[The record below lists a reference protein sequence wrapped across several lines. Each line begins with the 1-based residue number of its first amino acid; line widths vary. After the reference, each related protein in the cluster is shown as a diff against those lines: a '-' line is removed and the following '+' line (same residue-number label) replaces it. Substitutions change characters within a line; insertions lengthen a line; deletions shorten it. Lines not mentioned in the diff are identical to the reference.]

1 MPINMFTPIKTNVP
15 VQNNSTVTI
24 PQTKTQTQTQT
35 TQPVEP
41 KGLSTSA
48 KVGIGAVA
56 VGAITIGVLL
66 AKGKFSQAKQ
76 LAENINFKKAETVE
90 DAIKFGQENLG
101 IKNYSGFETADL
113 DVLNWVNEGLV
124 NVSNKLKGKAKLPKK
139 IQYKSSDRNC
149 LASVTTD
156 KKKLTVNK
164 RIFDNIDNSIAES
177 INDSKSFF
185 DVYNTPEGPRC
196 KMMHFIR
203 SSDTTNLGS
212 LAEDVMAFK
221 SGELTN
227 FDDKVQ
233 LLSNFST
240 LEDMGYA
247 TFFAPNITLKRLFST
262 PGVKEI
268 AQEKGLLTNMTE
280 IEKLTDAQKRDLLFD
295 IFNRCSENGKY
306 IGFNFKPASRFSP
319 IYHEMGHLNDTNLK
333 SHAFAAYHNCTSAD
347 EVKALNDWVTNP
359 KKMEAAGSVSSYA
372 QSDEAEFLA
381 ETFAKICDNQEV
393 SKEAMALYKELGG
406 PALT

>member
-1 MPINMFTPIKTNVP
+1 MPINTFAPVKTNVS
-15 VQNNSTVTI
+15 VQNNSTVTT
-24 PQTKTQTQTQT
+24 PQTQTK
-35 TQPVEP
+35 QPIEP

-48 KVGIGAVA
+48 KVGIGAAA

-113 DVLNWVNEGLV
+113 DVLNLINEGLV
-124 NVSNKLKGKAKLPKK
+124 NVSNKLKGKAKLPKNVL
-139 IQYKSSDRNC
+139 YESSDRDFI
-149 LASVTTD
+149 ASVTSD
-156 KKKLTVNK
+156 KMNLFVNKKTFNNLDEFIKIKIDNLNNTGVKIIDKGDGYGFYIPPYITGLNSSSQVIKDLTRFYGGKLTT
-164 RIFDNIDNSIAES
+164 F
-177 INDSKSFF
+177 
-185 DVYNTPEGPRC
+185 
-196 KMMHFIR
+196 
-203 SSDTTNLGS
+203 SDKLQLCENLDLIGNAC
-212 LAEDVMAFK
+212 LATVK
-221 SGELTN
+221 
-227 FDDKVQ
+227 
-233 LLSNFST
+233 
-240 LEDMGYA
+240 
-247 TFFAPNITLKRLFST
+247 APNITLKRILST

-268 AQEKGLLTNMTE
+268 VEEKGLLTNMTE
-280 IEKLTDAQKRDLLFD
+280 IEKLPKKQKVNLIYDILFE
-295 IFNRCSENGKY
+295 CQGK
-306 IGFNFKPASRFSP
+306 GKPVGANYKPVSKFQT

-333 SHAFAAYHNCTSAD
+333 SHVFAAYHNCTSAD

-359 KKMEAAGSVSSYA
+359 KKMEAAGSISAYA

-393 SKEAMALYKELGG
+393 SEEAMALYKELGG

>member
-1 MPINMFTPIKTNVP
+1 MPINTFAPIKTNVP

-24 PQTKTQTQTQT
+24 PQTQT
-35 TQPVEP
+35 TQSVEP

-48 KVGIGAVA
+48 KVGIGAAA

-113 DVLNWVNEGLV
+113 DVLNWINEGLV

-139 IQYKSSDRNC
+139 ILYESSDRDF
-149 LASVTTD
+149 LASVTPD
-156 KKKLTVNK
+156 KKNMFVNKNTFGNLDECIREKLNILKKDGFDVSASSDGLVSFTAPLYMSGSDLASLSPLIEGSNAFKEGKLT
-164 RIFDNIDNSIAES
+164 IF
-177 INDSKSFF
+177 
-185 DVYNTPEGPRC
+185 
-196 KMMHFIR
+196 
-203 SSDTTNLGS
+203 SDKLQLYTNLDSIFNGAS
-212 LAEDVMAFK
+212 
-221 SGELTN
+221 
-227 FDDKVQ
+227 
-233 LLSNFST
+233 
-240 LEDMGYA
+240 A
-247 TFFAPNITLKRLFST
+247 TFNAPNITLKRLLST

-268 AQEKGLLTNMTE
+268 VEDKGLLTNMAE
-280 IEKLTDAQKRDLLFD
+280 IEKLSNEQKADLICDVLA
-295 IFNRCSENGKY
+295 NCAEKGKY
-306 IGFNFKPASRFSP
+306 LGINFKPISKFQT
-319 IYHEMGHLNDTNLK
+319 IYHEMGHLNDANMN
-333 SHAFAAYHNCTSAD
+333 SHCFASYHNFSSPD
-347 EVKALNDWVTNP
+347 KAKVLNDWVTNP